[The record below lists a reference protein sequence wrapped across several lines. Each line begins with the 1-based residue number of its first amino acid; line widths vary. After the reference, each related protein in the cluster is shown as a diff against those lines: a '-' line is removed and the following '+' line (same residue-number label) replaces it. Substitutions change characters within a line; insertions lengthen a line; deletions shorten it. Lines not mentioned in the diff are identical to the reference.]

1 MWRGPDRREAS
12 WMTCTGPGKH
22 REPVRGRR
30 RSSIRLEGREE
41 QRDAVES
48 QHYGTWAFLNQQETY
63 CEFFLLAF
71 RGKKSSDF
79 SSVELIPN
87 FGSQYL

>member
-1 MWRGPDRREAS
+1 MWRGAYRREAS
-12 WMTCTGPGKH
+12 WMTCTGPGNHK
-22 REPVRGRR
+22 EPVRGRR

-71 RGKKSSDF
+71 RGKQSTDF